1 MKNYQKKI
9 IFLTLFGL
17 LLSINSI
24 HSQSTKEIEIY
35 NWFDKSI
42 GKNNLDINNGV
53 LHTNPY
59 STIDGS
65 TIYFKEDK
73 FEKGILA
80 FEGQTYYDTSLKYD
94 VYRDILILNPHNAS
108 ELIGISLVKEKV
120 DSFSL
125 YNRNFVKLNKEQY
138 NLPSL
143 TTGYYEVGENTSD
156 FTFYIKHSKVINKT
170 VREDGIFY
178 HFKSKSNYFLA
189 YKKTLYVADSKSDII
204 KIFPNKKKY
213 INEFYEMNREQRKT
227 DLNLFMKNLMKY
239 INNSLS
245 IEK

>member
-24 HSQSTKEIEIY
+24 HSQSIKEIEIH
-35 NWFDKSI
+35 NWFDNSI
-42 GKNNLDINNGV
+42 GKNNLDINNGI

-59 STIDGS
+59 TTLDGS
-65 TIYFKEDK
+65 TIYFKDDK
-73 FEKGILA
+73 FEKGTLG
-80 FEGQTYYDTSLKYD
+80 FEGQFYYETSLKYD
-94 VYRDILILNPHNAS
+94 IYRDILILNPYGAS

-138 NLPSL
+138 NLPGFISVIMKL
-143 TTGYYEVGENTSD
+143 QKTLLH
-156 FTFYIKHSKVINKT
+156 FTFYIKYSKTIQKV

-178 HFKSKSNYFLA
+178 QFKPKNNYFLA
-189 YKKTLYVADSKSDII
+189 YKKTLYIVDSKSDII
-204 KIFPNKKKY
+204 KIFPEKKEEY
-213 INEFYEMNREQRKT
+213 
-227 DLNLFMKNLMKY
+227 
-239 INNSLS
+239 
-245 IEK
+245 